1 MAWIDYKKPYDM
13 VHHSWIIDYLE
24 TIGINEKIRSLLA
37 ESMKSWRVELTSG
50 EENVGKVSSKG
61 GVFQGDSLS
70 RLLFVLCLLP
80 LRYIL
85 RYAAPGYHFGSN
97 GEKVNHLLF
106 MDDLKSFASDLNH

>member
-1 MAWIDYKKPYDM
+1 M
-13 VHHSWIIDYLE
+13 
-24 TIGINEKIRSLLA
+24 
-37 ESMKSWRVELTSG
+37 
-50 EENVGKVSSKG
+50 GKVSSKG

-70 RLLFVLCLLP
+70 RLFVLCLLP